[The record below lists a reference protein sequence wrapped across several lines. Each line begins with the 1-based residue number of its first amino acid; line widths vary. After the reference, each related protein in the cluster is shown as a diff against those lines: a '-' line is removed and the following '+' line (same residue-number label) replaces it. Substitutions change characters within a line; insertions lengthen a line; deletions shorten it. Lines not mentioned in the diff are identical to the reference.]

1 VVESYRDLEV
11 WQKGRELVRRVYR
24 LTQTLPDTERFGLIS
39 QMQRA
44 AVSVPA
50 NIAEGWS
57 RGHTKDYIRFLCMAR
72 GSLAEIETYL
82 ILCVDLNYVPE
93 DKLSDLSTFTQQL
106 GRMLNA
112 LQQSLR
118 NRVSP

>member
-1 VVESYRDLEV
+1 MVESYRDLEV
-11 WQKGRELVRRVYR
+11 WQKARELVRRIYR
-24 LTQTLPDTERFGLIS
+24 LTQTLPGTERFGLIS

-44 AVSVPA
+44 AVSAPA

-57 RGHTKDYIRFLCMAR
+57 RGQTRDYIRFLSIAR

-82 ILCVDLNYVPE
+82 ILCVDLQYVSE
-93 DKLSDLSTFTQQL
+93 DKLSDLCTFTQQI
-106 GRMLNA
+106 GRMLNG

-118 NRVSP
+118 HHVSS